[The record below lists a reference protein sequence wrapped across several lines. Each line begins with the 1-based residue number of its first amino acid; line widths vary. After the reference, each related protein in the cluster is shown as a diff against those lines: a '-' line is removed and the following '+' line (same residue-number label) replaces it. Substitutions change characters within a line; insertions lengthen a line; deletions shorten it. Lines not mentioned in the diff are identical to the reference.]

1 MSEYRITDTPVRPD
15 FVQFREGFGQRFIVT
30 VDTEEEF
37 DWNAPIDRERHSVDT
52 IPQIRKFQ
60 QFCEGYG
67 VVPIYL
73 IDYPIVMS
81 PVTSEVLGEA
91 VAAGRAEVGI
101 QLHPWVSPP
110 FIEEVNQHNSY
121 AGNLA
126 PGLELEKFRRLR
138 DAIEKRF
145 GRIPLIYRAGRY
157 GTGAHTAN
165 MLADAGVAI
174 DTSVR
179 SLFDYSA
186 AGGPNYRDHPLV
198 PYWIDR
204 KRGLMEL
211 PLTTVFSGPLRGMG
225 PSLYPRFW
233 RSPRLRGAF
242 ARTGL
247 LERIPLTPEGVDAAS
262 ALRGIDQA
270 VAQGLPVLVFSFHSP
285 SLAPGYTPYV
295 RTSDDLDAF
304 YQWWRDAFDHLARL
318 GVKPAS
324 VADVMSAVEL
334 A

>member
-1 MSEYRITDTPVRPD
+1 MSDCRITDTPSRPD
-15 FVQFREGFGQRFIVT
+15 FVQFREGFGQRFVVT

-37 DWNAPIDRERHSVDT
+37 DWTAPLDRERHSIDT

-60 QFCEGYG
+60 QFCESYA

-73 IDYPIVMS
+73 IDYPIAVA
-81 PVTSEVLGEA
+81 PITSEVLGEA
-91 VAAGRAEVGI
+91 VAAGRAEIGI
-101 QLHPWVSPP
+101 QLHPWVNPP
-110 FIEEVNQHNSY
+110 HIEDVNQHNSY

-138 DAIEKRF
+138 EAIEKRF
-145 GRIPLIYRAGRY
+145 DRAPLIYRAGRY
-157 GTGAHTAN
+157 GTGPHTAE

-179 SLFDYSA
+179 ALFDYSA
-186 AGGPNYRDHPLV
+186 AGGPNYRDHPLA

-204 KRGLMEL
+204 QRRLMEL
-211 PLTTVFSGPLRGMG
+211 PLTTLFCGPLRGLG

-233 RSPRLRGAF
+233 RSPPLRGAL
-242 ARTGL
+242 ARTRL
-247 LERIPLTPEGVDAAS
+247 LERIPLTPEGVDSES

-270 VAQGLPVLVFSFHSP
+270 IDRELPVLVFSFHSP

-295 RTSDDLDAF
+295 RTADDLDAF
-304 YQWWRDAFDHLARL
+304 YQWWRDAFDHLTRR
-318 GVKPAS
+318 GVKSTS
-324 VADVMSAVEL
+324 VAELMAAVEL